1 VPRSPFA
8 RAGSIKLLG
17 VTSAQR
23 FAPLPDVP
31 AIGETFAGFNII
43 SYMGLMVPRGTPPDV
58 VAALNREI
66 NRVLAEPDMRS
77 WMLTQ
82 GMVAAG
88 GTPDDFKRQIDAD
101 YQARGEI
108 IRAVGLTGE

>member
-1 VPRSPFA
+1 
-8 RAGSIKLLG
+8 
-17 VTSAQR
+17 
-23 FAPLPDVP
+23 
-31 AIGETFAGFNII
+31 
-43 SYMGLMVPRGTPPDV
+43 MVPRGTPPDV

-82 GMVAAG
+82 GMVAVG